1 MNVVEFSTW
10 LQDVYTNHTF
20 DISLVDHNE
29 SHDFASW
36 TDPTY
41 YFGYD
46 NKNVTKLYNEGV
58 AATSDKERDAKFA
71 AAAKLVSEDAPG
83 RLGCSTT
90 ASPTATAKGVEGFPF
105 DLKPDRSAPLQRDLH
120 EVVRYSN
127 ELPQ

>member
-71 AAAKLVSEDAPG
+71 AAPSLSP
-83 RLGCSTT
+83 RMRRPTGCSTT
-90 ASPTATAKGVEGFPF
+90 ASPPPRPRALKDSPSTSTRPF
-105 DLKPDRSAPLQRDLH
+105 CPSTT
-120 EVVRYSN
+120 
-127 ELPQ
+127 

>member
-71 AAAKLVSEDAPG
+71 AAAKLVSEDAPADWLFNY
-83 RLGCSTT
+83 RIT
-90 ASPTATAKGVEGFPF
+90 TATAKGVKDSPSTSTRPF
-105 DLKPDRSAPLQRDLH
+105 CPLQRDLH

>member
-1 MNVVEFSTW
+1 MVEFSTW

-71 AAAKLVSEDAPG
+71 AAAKLVSEDAPADWLFNY
-83 RLGCSTT
+83 RIT
-90 ASPTATAKGVEGFPF
+90 TATAKGVKDSPSTSTRPF
-105 DLKPDRSAPLQRDLH
+105 CPLQRDLH
-120 EVVRYSN
+120 ESSS
-127 ELPQ
+127 LQQ